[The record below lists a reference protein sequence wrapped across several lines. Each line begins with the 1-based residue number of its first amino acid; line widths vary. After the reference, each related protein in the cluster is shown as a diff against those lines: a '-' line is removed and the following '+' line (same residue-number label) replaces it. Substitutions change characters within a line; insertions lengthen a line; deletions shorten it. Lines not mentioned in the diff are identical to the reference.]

1 MLLETRVNLRV
12 LSSNIA
18 QAQDLELHLDPPPP
32 QMRDQDYF
40 VMLLSGD
47 KLVVS

>member
-1 MLLETRVNLRV
+1 MFLETRTNLRV

-32 QMRDQDYF
+32 HECGTKT
-40 VMLLSGD
+40 SGG